1 MVVLFAKKKK
11 KNEERVG
18 NTKSLDYFGLHL
30 QRDSSLCLF
39 CMNRKCCL
47 FSANS

>member
-1 MVVLFAKKKK
+1 MVVLFAKKK